1 MALRMPAKLKS
12 KTSPP
17 LIMRISLMVSFLFH
31 LVLLLSFQNAFPL
44 YTDFEELRTYEVEL
58 IRPPV
63 EDMDLEEKA
72 EVDIAKP
79 GEEPTPPAEE
89 SQDTISLDTDDKR
102 YVDYAQAIK
111 ERLKAN
117 WSYPQEARN
126 HLIEGSL
133 LLVFSLSR
141 EGALT
146 RLEIRRSSDHEIL
159 DREAE
164 RAVRAAS
171 PFPPFPAHITVGRLN
186 IEADF
191 AYRLT
196 AKRKKNTEE
205 RIQPPSPHGSG
216 GPGET
221 GDSKE

>member
-1 MALRMPAKLKS
+1 MALKMPAKWKS
-12 KTSPP
+12 KTSPR
-17 LIMRISLMVSFLFH
+17 LIMRISLVTSFLFH
-31 LVLLLSFQNAFPL
+31 FVLLMSFQDAFPV
-44 YTDFEELRTYEVEL
+44 YADPEDLRTYTVEL

-63 EDMDLEEKA
+63 EDLDREEKG
-72 EVDIAKP
+72 EVDLAKP
-79 GEEPTPPAEE
+79 GEEPQPPADE

-117 WSYPQEARN
+117 WSYPPEARN

-146 RLEIRRSSDHEIL
+146 RLEISRASDHEIL

-171 PFPPFPAHITVGRLN
+171 PFPPFPEHITVGRLN
-186 IEADF
+186 IEVNFD
-191 AYRLT
+191 YRIT
-196 AKRKKNTEE
+196 AKRKKNTED
-205 RIQPPSPHGSG
+205 RIQKT
-216 GPGET
+216 GE
-221 GDSKE
+221 KQE